1 MHWHGYAWTGPRIG
15 LSALRQDA
23 RESPGIDVQP
33 IGVDV
38 QLKRI
43 AETATDFTTHRT
55 ADEAF
60 AWLEATLQD
69 YPRAAR
75 DPLPGDALAD
85 VRARLDR
92 GGEVDWFYY
101 SLDGRYVERALRV
114 CAGPGAVEPEPHR
127 PHSGC
132 PQSP

>member
-1 MHWHGYAWTGPRIG
+1 MHWHGYAWTGPRVG
-15 LSALRQDA
+15 LSALRRDV
-23 RESPGIDVQP
+23 REPPRADVQP
-33 IGVDV
+33 ISVDV

-43 AETATDFTTHRT
+43 ADAASVLATHAT

-60 AWLEATLQD
+60 AWLEAALRD

-85 VRARLDR
+85 ARARLDR

-114 CAGPGAVEPEPHR
+114 CAGPGAVEPHR
-127 PHSGC
+127 PLSGC
-132 PQSP
+132 PQAP